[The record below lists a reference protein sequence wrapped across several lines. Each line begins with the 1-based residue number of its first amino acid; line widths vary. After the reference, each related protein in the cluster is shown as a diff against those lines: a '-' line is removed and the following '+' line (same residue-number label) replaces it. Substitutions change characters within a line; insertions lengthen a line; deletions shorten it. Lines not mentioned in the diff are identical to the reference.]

1 MEKTMKDGRI
11 RREAEKWLQDLR
23 AALMFL
29 TILPVGGEDGTGAPP
44 VRPRFLRA
52 LPLAGAVVGGL
63 SGMVLILSGWAGA
76 PAMIGAA
83 LAVAAGIVLT
93 GAMHEDGL
101 SDMADGLGGRTRE
114 RRLEI
119 MRDPAVGAFGVL
131 ALVLAVLLNVLAVAH
146 VAEVAGFLRAAAVLT
161 AAHAVSRLASVR
173 MLHALPPARPDGRGR
188 EAGRPGDGILFRALM
203 AALVVVAAAGAP
215 AAGTVAT
222 AGALA
227 VAALAGEFAIRRTES
242 LLGGQT
248 GDAAGA
254 VEVVVRTVFLVTLAI
269 FVTGRA

>member
-1 MEKTMKDGRI
+1 MKDGQI
-11 RREAEKWLQDLR
+11 RREAEKWLQDVR

-29 TILPVGGEDGTGAPP
+29 TILPVTAGNGAGIPP

-52 LPLAGAVVGGL
+52 FPLAGAVVGGL
-63 SGMVLILSGWAGA
+63 SGIVPILSGWAGA
-76 PAMIGAA
+76 STMIGATM
-83 LAVAAGIVLT
+83 AVAAGIVLT

-101 SDMADGLGGRTRE
+101 SDTADGLGGRSRE

-131 ALVLAVLLNVLAVAH
+131 ALVLVILLNVLALAH
-146 VAEVAGFLRAAAVLT
+146 LADAEGALRAAAVLI
-161 AAHAVSRLASVR
+161 AAHAASRLAAVR

-188 EAGRPGDGILFRALM
+188 EAGQPDNDILFQTIASAGLVVAITGLPAIGFPAL
-203 AALVVVAAAGAP
+203 AGALVVAI
-215 AAGTVAT
+215 
-222 AGALA
+222 
-227 VAALAGEFAIRRTES
+227 LAGELTIRQTGR

-254 VEVVVRTVFLVTLAI
+254 VEVVVRTAFLVVAASLSQ
-269 FVTGRA
+269 G

>member
-1 MEKTMKDGRI
+1 MRDGRI
-11 RREAEKWLQDLR
+11 LREVEKWLQDLR

-29 TILPVGGEDGTGAPP
+29 TILPVGGEDGTSAPP
-44 VRPRFLRA
+44 VSPRFLRA
-52 LPLAGAVVGGL
+52 FPLAGAVVGML
-63 SGMVLILSGWAGA
+63 SGAILILSGWAGA
-76 PAMIGAA
+76 PAMIAAA

-101 SDMADGLGGRTRE
+101 SDMADGLGGRSRE

-119 MRDPAVGAFGVL
+119 MRDPAVGTFGVL

-146 VAEVAGFLRAAAVLT
+146 MAEGAGPIRAVAALI
-161 AAHAVSRLASVR
+161 AAHAVSRLAAVR

-188 EAGRPGDGILFRALM
+188 EAGRPDDGLMFRTAA
-203 AALVVVAAAGAP
+203 AALAVVAVTGLPAGGVSAVM
-215 AAGTVAT
+215 T
-222 AGALA
+222 ALA
-227 VAALAGEFAIRRTES
+227 VAMLAGELVIRRTER

-254 VEVVVRTVFLVTLAI
+254 VEVVVRTVFLVTIAVLIA
-269 FVTGRA
+269 G

>member
-1 MEKTMKDGRI
+1 MNDGQF
-11 RREAEKWLQDLR
+11 RRETENWVQDLR

-29 TILPVGGEDGTGAPP
+29 TILPVGSEKGTSLPP

-52 LPLAGAVVGGL
+52 LPLAGAAVGGL
-63 SGMVLILSGWAGA
+63 SGLVMILSTWAGA
-76 PAMIGAA
+76 SALLCAA
-83 LAVAAGIVLT
+83 LAVGAGIMLT

-131 ALVLAVLLNVLAVAH
+131 ALVLAVLLNVLALAH
-146 VAEVAGFLRAAAVLT
+146 IAEGAGFLQAAAILT
-161 AAHAVSRLASVR
+161 AAHAVSRLAAVR

-188 EAGRPGDGILFRALM
+188 EAGRPGGALLARAAV
-203 AALVVVAAAGAP
+203 AALAVVVVTGLP
-215 AAGTVAT
+215 AAGVVTMAAAVT
-222 AGALA
+222 
-227 VAALAGEFAIRRTES
+227 VAALAGEFIIHRTET

-254 VEVVVRTVFLVTLAI
+254 VEVVVRTVFLIIVSILI
-269 FVTGRA
+269 GS

>member
-1 MEKTMKDGRI
+1 MKDGRI
-11 RREAEKWLQDLR
+11 RRKMEKWVQDLR

-29 TILPVGGEDGTGAPP
+29 TILPVAAVGGTMAPP

-52 LPLAGAVVGGL
+52 LPLAGAAVGGL
-63 SGMVLILSGWAGA
+63 SGLVLILAGWVGM
-76 PAMIGAA
+76 PATICAA
-83 LAVAAGIVLT
+83 LAVAAGIVMT

-101 SDMADGLGGRTRE
+101 SDMADGLGGRSRE

-146 VAEVAGFLRAAAVLT
+146 VAEAADLPSAAAILT
-161 AAHAVSRLASVR
+161 CAHVASRFAAVR

-188 EAGRPGDGILFRALM
+188 EAGRPDGGILLQ
-203 AALVVVAAAGAP
+203 AAL
-215 AAGTVAT
+215 TV
-222 AGALA
+222 LA
-227 VAALAGEFAIRRTES
+227 VAALAGAPAAGPSATLGALAAALVAGEFAIRLTDR

-254 VEVVVRTVFLVTLAI
+254 AEVVVRTVYLLA
-269 FVTGRA
+269 TAALLGG

>member
-1 MEKTMKDGRI
+1 MKDGRI
-11 RREAEKWLQDLR
+11 RREAEKWVQDLR

-29 TILPVGGEDGTGAPP
+29 TILPVTGESGTGAPP

-83 LAVAAGIVLT
+83 LAVTSGIVLT

-131 ALVLAVLLNVLAVAH
+131 ALVLALLLNVLAVAH
-146 VAEVAGFLRAAAVLT
+146 VTETAGFLRAAAILT
-161 AAHAVSRLASVR
+161 ATHALSRLAAVR

-188 EAGRPGDGILFRALM
+188 EAGQPGNGILLQA
-203 AALVVVAAAGAP
+203 VVVVLAIVAAAGLP
-215 AAGTVAT
+215 AMGLLAAV
-222 AGALA
+222 GALSAA
-227 VAALAGEFAIRRTES
+227 VLAGEMMIRWTER

-254 VEVVVRTVFLVTLAI
+254 AEVIVRTVFLVTVAI
-269 FVTGRA
+269 LIRG

>member
-1 MEKTMKDGRI
+1 MNGERI
-11 RREAEKWLQDLR
+11 RREAEKWVQDLR
-23 AALMFL
+23 AALMFI
-29 TILPVGGEDGTGAPP
+29 TILPVTGENGAALPP
-44 VRPRFLRA
+44 VCPRFLRA

-63 SGMVLILSGWAGA
+63 SGMVLILSGWVSA

-146 VAEVAGFLRAAAVLT
+146 VTETAGFLRAAAVLT
-161 AAHAVSRLASVR
+161 AAHAVSRFAAVR
-173 MLHALPPARPDGRGR
+173 MLHALPPARPDGRGH
-188 EAGRPGDGILFRALM
+188 EAGRPDGNLLFQTAVTVLAVM
-203 AALVVVAAAGAP
+203 GVAGLP
-215 AAGTVAT
+215 AAGLLT
-222 AGALA
+222 GA
-227 VAALAGEFAIRRTES
+227 AALTIAVLTGEFVIYRTDG

-254 VEVVVRTVFLVTLAI
+254 AEVIVRTVFMIIVSVLI
-269 FVTGRA
+269 SS

>member
-1 MEKTMKDGRI
+1 MRDGRI
-11 RREAEKWLQDLR
+11 RREVEKWMQDLR

-29 TILPVGGEDGTGAPP
+29 TILPVGRVGGAGAPP
-44 VRPRFLRA
+44 VSPRFLRA
-52 LPLAGAVVGGL
+52 FPLAGAVVGML
-63 SGMVLILSGWAGA
+63 SGAILILLGWMGA
-76 PAMIGAA
+76 PAMIGGA

-101 SDMADGLGGRTRE
+101 SDMADGLGGRSRE

-131 ALVLAVLLNVLAVAH
+131 ALVLAVLLNVLATAH
-146 VAEVAGFLRAAAVLT
+146 MAEGAGQIRAAAILI
-161 AAHAVSRLASVR
+161 AAHAVSRLAAVR

-188 EAGRPGDGILFRALM
+188 EAGRPGDGLLFRTAA
-203 AALVVVAAAGAP
+203 AALAVVAVTGLP
-215 AAGTVAT
+215 AAGVSAVT
-222 AGALA
+222 AALA
-227 VAALAGEFAIRRTES
+227 VALLAGELTIRRTER

-254 VEVVVRTVFLVTLAI
+254 VEVIVRTAFLVMLAI
-269 FVTGRA
+269 FIDG